1 MTVVGREQSI
11 GESLRQ
17 LRRQQ
22 NLTQSELGGERYSKS
37 YVSAL
42 ERDKITPSFQ
52 ALQFFAGQLGQSD
65 DYFTTLF
72 EQTEHLKQLA
82 VLYEQSPLNNG
93 DQRAQDGEWA
103 FLDVLL
109 KSAHRT
115 D

>member
-11 GESLRQ
+11 GESIRQ

-42 ERDKITPSFQ
+42 ERDKITPSLQ

-65 DYFTTLF
+65 NYFTTLF

-82 VLYEQSPLNNG
+82 VLYEQSHINT
-93 DQRAQDGEWA
+93 GERH
-103 FLDVLL
+103 VPE
-109 KSAHRT
+109 
-115 D
+115 